1 MLQFFWKLFVRIKNS
16 SCTIHADTLTRNVN
30 FEECVRIEKGC
41 FIGADKIGRYTFI
54 GLNSYVDKS
63 VSSIGRFCSIAMGA
77 KIGLNNHPMDWV
89 STHPFLYNKRYEFV
103 PENISVE
110 GVNDKRTV
118 IGNDVW
124 IGANVTILAG
134 ITIGDGAVI
143 GANALVTKDVEP
155 YSVVNGIPA
164 KHVKFRFEEN
174 VVKKL
179 LEMKWWNWDDA
190 KLKLRISDFR
200 NPENFIKW

>member
-1 MLQFFWKLFVRIKNS
+1 MKNP
-16 SCTIHADTLTRNVN
+16 SCTIHADTLTRNVK
-30 FEECVRIEKGC
+30 FEDHVTIEKGC
-41 FIGADKIGRYTFI
+41 YIGADLIGRYSFVGI
-54 GLNSYVDKS
+54 HSYVDKS

-77 KIGLNNHPMDWV
+77 KIGLNNHPMEWV
-89 STHPFLYNKRYEFV
+89 STHPFLYSKKYEFV
-103 PENISVE
+103 NENISLP
-110 GVNDKRTV
+110 GVNDQRTI

-134 ITIGDGAVI
+134 VSIGDGAVI

-179 LEMKWWNWDDA
+179 MEMKWWNWNDEKIKA
-190 KLKLRISDFR
+190 KIASFR
-200 NPENFIKW
+200 NPGDFIK